1 MFLRTLFYVVP
12 LVTALA
18 VVTAYLYQ
26 HQRDDHLSVG
36 WSVPPD
42 QAMYDVMLRKDGF
55 VLLSSEGLRELL
67 DVTFYDIGDEWVIY
81 YDARGNGK
89 FRSRRLRFS
98 DGTFTDTGYREIT
111 DDGRYCTKWNKL
123 RDGRRRCGWVWRKGE
138 LHYGMLKHGY
148 IGSKYTVRRGNAE
161 NL

>member
-1 MFLRTLFYVVP
+1 MLLRTLFYVVP
-12 LVTALA
+12 LLTALT

-36 WSVPPD
+36 RYAASD
-42 QAMYDVMLRKDGF
+42 GEMYDIMLRKDGF
-55 VLLSSEGLRELL
+55 ARLSTEGLRELL
-67 DVTFYDIGDEWVIY
+67 DVTFYDIGNEWVLY
-81 YDARGNGK
+81 YDAKGNGK
-89 FRSRRLRFS
+89 YRSKRLRFS

-111 DDGRYCTKWNKL
+111 DDGRYCTKWGKL
-123 RDGRRRCGWVWRKGE
+123 RDGKRRCGRVWRRGE